1 MKRTCKTPTTA
12 ALPLKL
18 TQRAFDAI
26 ISLINSHYK
35 GGFYGRVD
43 SQR

>member
-1 MKRTCKTPTTA
+1 MGKTA
-12 ALPLKL
+12 VGRGAPLNL
-18 TQRAFDAI
+18 TQRAFDGI
-26 ISLINSHYK
+26 ILPINSHYK